1 MVQEQISKNSS
12 IKVWSS
18 WTEERHLGNTT
29 NNGKHI
35 VKSLMMMAYQLKLQN
50 CLTSRTSSENS
61 VTKKKFASFKKV
73 RKSPPVNPFLPAR
86 EKRHFPQ
93 VVSRTRKHKEAS
105 HDNRSTWKETKQRR
119 AACAVQGQSSSEAKH
134 LTKRSSGSCSRQS
147 SLRSSQHQTRTM
159 SPIQQ
164 TTVLNGLLI

>member
-29 NNGKHI
+29 NNGKHT
-35 VKSLMMMAYQLKLQN
+35 VKSLMMIAHQLKLQN
-50 CLTSRTSSENS
+50 CLTSRTSSKKS
-61 VTKKKFASFKKV
+61 VTKKKLASFQKV

-86 EKRHFPQ
+86 EKRHSPQ
-93 VVSRTRKHKEAS
+93 VLSRTRKHKEAS
-105 HDNRSTWKETKQRR
+105 HGNRSTWKETKQRR

-134 LTKRSSGSCSRQS
+134 LTACARTCQSQGAKDGSQKKIAVQHGLPSSS
-147 SLRSSQHQTRTM
+147 
-159 SPIQQ
+159 
-164 TTVLNGLLI
+164 

>member
-29 NNGKHI
+29 DNGKHT
-35 VKSLMMMAYQLKLQN
+35 VKSLMMIAHQLKLQN
-50 CLTSRTSSENS
+50 CLTSRTSSKKS
-61 VTKKKFASFKKV
+61 VTKKKLASFQKV

-86 EKRHFPQ
+86 EKRHSPQ
-93 VVSRTRKHKEAS
+93 VLSRT
-105 HDNRSTWKETKQRR
+105 R

>member
-1 MVQEQISKNSS
+1 MVQEQSSKNSS

-29 NNGKHI
+29 DNGKHT
-35 VKSLMMMAYQLKLQN
+35 VKSLMMIAHQLKLQN
-50 CLTSRTSSENS
+50 CLTSRTSSKKS
-61 VTKKKFASFKKV
+61 VTKKKLASFQKV

-86 EKRHFPQ
+86 EKRHSPQ
-93 VVSRTRKHKEAS
+93 VLSRT
-105 HDNRSTWKETKQRR
+105 R
-119 AACAVQGQSSSEAKH
+119 AACAVQCQSSSEAKH

-147 SLRSSQHQTRTM
+147 SLRSSQHQIRIM
-159 SPIQQ
+159 YPIQQ